1 MEEALHRCDMK
12 GIFSLNQARSEI
24 MINVEILPPDNT
36 NTIRAEKL
44 NPIESIQIWLKEAAE
59 PVE

>member
-1 MEEALHRCDMK
+1 MK